1 MNLSTNFVGTYDFIK
16 KLQNIFNK
24 NSKISLQKNNNVYV
38 LRFYLNES
46 ILLYNFMYNNATI
59 FLDRKKDKFD
69 NYLKQKGS
77 TTIISHP

>member
-1 MNLSTNFVGTYDFIK
+1 LNLSTNFVGTYDFIK